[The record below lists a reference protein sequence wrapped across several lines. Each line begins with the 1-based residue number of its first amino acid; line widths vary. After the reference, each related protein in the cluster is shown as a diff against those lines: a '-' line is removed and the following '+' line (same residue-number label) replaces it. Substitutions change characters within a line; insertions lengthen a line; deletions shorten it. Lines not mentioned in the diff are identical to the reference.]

1 MQVLFLHLSDIHL
14 QVNRD
19 YSSEKI
25 RRIVDAVPQVK
36 VNPLV
41 KGDGVAISSRLPIAG
56 NTRLHQQS
64 LSLIIVIGCHLGR
77 QRGSRHHGAHP
88 FAQDGNPYVRVSGRK
103 SPLTCDFLY
112 Y

>member
-41 KGDGVAISSRLPIAG
+41 KGDGVAIS
-56 NTRLHQQS
+56 
-64 LSLIIVIGCHLGR
+64 
-77 QRGSRHHGAHP
+77 
-88 FAQDGNPYVRVSGRK
+88 
-103 SPLTCDFLY
+103 
-112 Y
+112 